1 VSETLTEPVA
11 SVRLCLRS
19 WYGHPEEQRVGKLY
33 QLARHA
39 PYNDDA
45 DNFRSG
51 LRCWDLLA
59 ADGEKLG
66 RVYEP
71 TLITPRWVWCDVA
84 GNVEIDPLLT
94 IEELTVLVVEYRLR
108 GGLIE

>member
-1 VSETLTEPVA
+1 MSETLTEPVA

-33 QLARHA
+33 RMSRLA
-39 PYNDDA
+39 DLDE
-45 DNFRSG
+45 FVTG

-59 ADGEKLG
+59 ADGEKVG

-71 TLITPRWVWCDVA
+71 TPVTSRWVWCDIA
-84 GNVEIDPLLT
+84 GNKEIAPLLT

>member
-1 VSETLTEPVA
+1 VSETVTKPVA

-19 WYGHPEEQRVGKLY
+19 WYGHPEEQRVGKAY
-33 QLARHA
+33 QLSRHA
-39 PYNDDA
+39 QHYDDA
-45 DNFRSG
+45 DNFQSG

-59 ADGEKLG
+59 ADSEKLG

-84 GNVEIDPLLT
+84 GNEEVAPLLT
-94 IEELTVLVVEYRLR
+94 IAELTVLVVEYRLR